1 MRAPR
6 PRRGAMGPHKRPR
19 GVRGAAP
26 SKTMIAAQHC
36 VTSAL
41 QTLLRDQPL
50 SKGKV
55 ALAWS
60 AAVGRT
66 IDRVTTVS
74 LGQDHT
80 LTVRADDRHWA
91 REVARSTA
99 LITSRLN
106 QLLGE
111 GIVTRLDVTTRA
123 PR

>member
-1 MRAPR
+1 
-6 PRRGAMGPHKRPR
+6 
-19 GVRGAAP
+19 
-26 SKTMIAAQHC
+26 MIAARHC

-66 IDRVTTVS
+66 IDRVTSVS
-74 LGQDHT
+74 LGQDGT
-80 LTVRADDRHWA
+80 LRVRADDRHWA
-91 REVARSTA
+91 REVGRSSP
-99 LITSRLN
+99 LIRSRVN
-106 QLLGE
+106 RLLGG
-111 GIVTRLDVTTRA
+111 GIVKRLEVTSHA